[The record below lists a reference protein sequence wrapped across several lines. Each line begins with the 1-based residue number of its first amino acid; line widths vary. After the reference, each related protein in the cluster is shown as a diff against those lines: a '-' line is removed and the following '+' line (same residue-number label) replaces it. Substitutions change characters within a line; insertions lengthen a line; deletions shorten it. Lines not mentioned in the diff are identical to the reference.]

1 MNVFGFLATVC
12 GCAAGLGA
20 VWMLTRKP
28 ITFKVIKSTETPRLA
43 EPPKANSTIQATSDA
58 QAQPRKKEPVEYA
71 SMDAV
76 IKAANELMGITIPDT
91 DIKEDK

>member
-28 ITFKVIKSTETPRLA
+28 ITFKVIKSIETPRLA
-43 EPPKANSTIQATSDA
+43 EPPKTNAIPQATQVTIDKA
-58 QAQPRKKEPVEYA
+58 NKKEPVEYVN
-71 SMDAV
+71 MDAV
-76 IKAANELMGITIPDT
+76 IKSANELMGIQVPSS
-91 DIKEDK
+91 KEDK